1 MKANIVKR
9 TLAGMTAVIS
19 AASTI
24 PAMSMGTVFADD
36 NNTPIVT
43 KDPVGNND
51 GGENEGNND
60 GDVVTY
66 DAKWTWTKLEAGGY
80 QADVTIEGS
89 DNSSVTYEGVT
100 VEKETIL
107 EATENRPAAVKYTAK
122 VIHNEKTFVDVKYD
136 HSYVVKNW
144 SWDTDPE
151 EPDWAVAKLISEDTT
166 AEPVSI
172 KVKPAKIET
181 PATCEKDGKIE
192 YKATVEY
199 NGQTFEDLR
208 EYATLPAL
216 GHDYQY
222 TYKWEPVLDEKGNE
236 VTKKCTATR
245 ICKNDKT
252 GEETV
257 IEEGTVTAEVTVEPT
272 AVEQGEKV
280 YTATFENEIFETQTN
295 TVVLGVVDAE
305 YDTFR
310 YVWSEDYSTCTGY
323 AYSNNGGKDIIEVVE
338 RDGEGLVVKEA
349 TCEEGGQV
357 EYKTKEFKDSH
368 FTSQVITV
376 DTPALGHSYKN
387 VVTPEFFTDDDGN
400 AYATFV
406 CDRGDHEETVPAEVT
421 EEVTQEPTCSVPGK
435 KTVKYTVEFEG
446 KTYEQEIENVEIP
459 KLGHTLTIKWYWDG
473 ITTDAEGKITDTENK
488 VYCSVVARCTTC
500 DESWFEGGEIKEEI
514 TDSTCYAEGLAT
526 YTAKVT
532 IDGET
537 YTDVKS
543 YVIAK
548 KPHTFGPATYNWNSD
563 YTICTS
569 TRKCTTCP
577 KGKEEVETEITENI
591 TSKIIQTATTQRSG
605 KIRYTATFEDGTTT
619 TRDVVIPKVTPN
631 YKDPEYKWT
640 ETEDGFT
647 CTAVKECIN
656 GTEEDNITA
665 EATVTSAITK
675 AATCGAEG
683 ELTYTATF
691 ADAATFPAVTKVV
704 TIPATGEH
712 KFGYPIWTWT
722 PNDNGGYDASVLRM
736 CEVCGEIES
745 YDVEVTSNDGGDG
758 YMYYFATAKI
768 NGVEVGSLN
777 KVKKSANPVV
787 TATPDVESV
796 TLNWKPVD
804 KAEKYGVCG
813 VQKDGSWKMLDMGT
827 DTTFT
832 IKNLKYGTDYMVAVI
847 AMFDGKW
854 NMDFSNAITV
864 TPLENLVPTV
874 SYEAGVGYADISWT
888 EVQSAAGY
896 GIMAEVDGEWKLIDS
911 GKGTTY
917 KLKGLNPDKEY
928 KIAVIANVDG
938 KWNKDYSNAITVKCN
953 PEQQT
958 TSVYP
963 KITNIEYNE
972 TYHQFRVTWEGV
984 ENAEAYGIAYFAAN
998 KWRAYGNPISPKL
1011 NTWTSPKLTAGKQC
1025 KFAIVA
1031 KVNGKWNLS
1040 KIEARAS
1047 SITIK

>member
-36 NNTPIVT
+36 NTAPIVT
-43 KDPVGNND
+43 KDPAGNND
-51 GGENEGNND
+51 SGTND
-60 GDVVTY
+60 SDVVTY
-66 DAKWTWTKLEAGGY
+66 TAEWTWTKLEAGGY
-80 QADVTIEGS
+80 SATATIKGS
-89 DNSSVTYEGVT
+89 DGTNVIRDRDDVIIET
-100 VEKETIL
+100 ETIL
-107 EATENRPAAVKYTAK
+107 EATAERPAAVKYTAK
-122 VIHNEKTFVDVKYD
+122 TEYNGKTFVDVNYD
-136 HSYVVKNW
+136 HSYTVKNW
-144 SWDTDPE
+144 TWDTDPT
-151 EPDWAVAKLISEDTT
+151 EPDWAVAKLISEDAT

-172 KVKPAKIET
+172 KVKPLKIET
-181 PATCEKDGKIE
+181 PATCEEDGKIE

-199 NGQTFEDLR
+199 NGQKFEDLR

-222 TYKWEPVLDEKGNE
+222 IYQWESVLDEKGNE

-257 IEEGTVTAEVTVEPT
+257 TEEGTVTAEITVKPT
-272 AVEQGEKV
+272 AVEQGEKI
-280 YTATFENEIFETQTN
+280 YTATFENEIFEEQTN

-310 YVWSEDYSTCTGY
+310 YVWSDDYSTCTGY
-323 AYSNNGGKDIIEVVE
+323 AYSNNGGKDLVE
-338 RDGEGLVVKEA
+338 TVECDGEGVTVKEA
-349 TCEEGGQV
+349 TCEEGGQI
-357 EYKTKEFKDSH
+357 EYTSKAFKDSH
-368 FTSQVITV
+368 FWPQVITV
-376 DTPALGHSYKN
+376 DTPALGHSYEN
-387 VVTPEFFTDDDGN
+387 VVTPVFFIDENGD
-400 AYATFV
+400 AYATFR
-406 CDRGDHEETVPAEVT
+406 CDRNDHEETVPAEVT
-421 EEVTQEPTCSVPGK
+421 EEVTKEPECSTPGT
-435 KTVKYTVEFEG
+435 KTVTFTVEFEG
-446 KTYEQEIENVEIP
+446 KTYEQTTEEVEIP
-459 KLGHTLTIKWYWDG
+459 ALEHDITINWYWDG
-473 ITTDAEGKITDTENK
+473 IKTDAEGKIIDTENE
-488 VYCSVVARCTTC
+488 VYCSAVARCAAC
-500 DESWFEGGEIKEEI
+500 KKSWFEGGEIQMVVAKEA
-514 TDSTCYAEGLAT
+514 TCYEEGLVT

-532 IDGET
+532 IDNVE

-548 KPHTFGPATYNWNSD
+548 KDHTFGNATYVWSAD
-563 YTICTS
+563 YTSCTA
-569 TRKCTTCP
+569 TRKCVDCP
-577 KGKEEVETEITENI
+577 ETKTEITENI
-591 TSKIIQTATTQRSG
+591 TATVVQTATTQRTG
-605 KIRYTATFEDGTTT
+605 RTRYTATFADGTTT
-619 TRDVVIPKVTPN
+619 TRDVVIPRIDPD
-631 YKDPEYKWT
+631 YKDAEYTWT
-640 ETEDGFT
+640 ETDDGYT
-647 CTAVKECIN
+647 CTAVRECIN
-656 GTEEDNITA
+656 GTEEDNKTA
-665 EATVTSAITK
+665 VAVVTSAITK
-675 AATCGAEG
+675 PATCGEDG
-683 ELTYTATF
+683 VLTYTATF
-691 ADAATFPAVTKVV
+691 EDADNFPAATKTVA
-704 TIPATGEH
+704 IPATGEH
-712 KFGYPIWTWT
+712 NFGYPIWTWS
-722 PNDNGGYDASVLRM
+722 PNENGGYDAAVVRI
-736 CEVCGEIES
+736 CPDCFEIES
-745 YDVEVTSNDGGDG
+745 YDVEVEATDGGDG
-758 YMYYFATAKI
+758 YMYYFATAII
-768 NGVEVGSLN
+768 NGKTVGSMN
-777 KVKKSANPVV
+777 KVKICANPVV
-787 TATPDVESV
+787 TATPEVESV

-911 GKGTTY
+911 GKGTSY

-938 KWNKDYSNAITVKCN
+938 KWNKDYSNAITVKCKA
-953 PEQQT
+953 EQQT
-958 TSVYP
+958 ASAYP
-963 KITNIEYNE
+963 KVTNIEYNE
-972 TYHQFRVTWEGV
+972 TYHQFRITWEGV

-1025 KFAIVA
+1025 KFAVVA
-1031 KVNGKWNLS
+1031 KVNGKWDLS

-1047 SITIK
+1047 SITVK